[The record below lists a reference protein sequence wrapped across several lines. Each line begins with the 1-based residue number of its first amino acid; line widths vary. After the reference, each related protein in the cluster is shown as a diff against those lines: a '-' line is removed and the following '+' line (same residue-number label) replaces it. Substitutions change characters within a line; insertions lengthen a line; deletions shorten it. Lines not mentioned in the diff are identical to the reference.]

1 MNYTFQTKSRTAQPA
16 LGHYIVMRL
25 GRENK
30 GDRQCHFV
38 QLLPQRLADISTKEW
53 RFEDVTV
60 PDH

>member
-1 MNYTFQTKSRTAQPA
+1 MNYTFETKIRTAQPA

-30 GDRQCHFV
+30 GDHQSHLC

-53 RFEDVTV
+53 RFEDVTA